1 LAAIKSVIR
10 KTETMDLESAYECM
24 RSGEIEAYQKMLRS
38 EDAKRGLSLFQKND
52 PQNGK
57 ENNKLE
63 IGIINW
69 SVFDR
74 AFIK

>member
-1 LAAIKSVIR
+1 MRMNVC
-10 KTETMDLESAYECM
+10 DLERLKLTRRCFV
-24 RSGEIEAYQKMLRS
+24 QKML
-38 EDAKRGLSLFQKND
+38 KRGLSLFQKND

-74 AFIK
+74 VFIK

>member
-1 LAAIKSVIR
+1 
-10 KTETMDLESAYECM
+10 
-24 RSGEIEAYQKMLRS
+24 ML
-38 EDAKRGLSLFQKND
+38 KRGLSLFQKND